1 MLEVKMVPIGWL
13 VRNYLVN
20 RKTSETSEVFLVR
33 VREDTL
39 GYVRI
44 VVCCVVRAQ
53 PFYGC

>member
-20 RKTSETSEVFLVR
+20 RKTSEISEVFLIR
-33 VREDTL
+33 ARADTL
-39 GYVRI
+39 GCVRI
-44 VVCCVVRAQ
+44 VVCYVVRAQ